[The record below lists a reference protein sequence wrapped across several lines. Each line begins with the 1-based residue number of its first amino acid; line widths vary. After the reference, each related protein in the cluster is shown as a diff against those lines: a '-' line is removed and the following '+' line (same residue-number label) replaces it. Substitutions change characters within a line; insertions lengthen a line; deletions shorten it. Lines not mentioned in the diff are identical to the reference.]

1 VNALVD
7 GRGRGLVSARTLKVG
22 SSVHSVAPLAKAGLI
37 CDLPASDKDSPVLT
51 KLNPSRFHLSFGSSR
66 AASTIPRITCLFRS
80 VTHAAVATLGDSSQ
94 RHLCLHR
101 TESTPVF
108 VCLSPF
114 WLLFRAATVAA
125 FTGLLYPPLTHNP
138 LWVNKQAGEDEDANS
153 CFSSALRLECEDT
166 NRTKI
171 LPPQPNGRPQH
182 QTQTVELPLSSKL
195 RQPNLDLVDL
205 PILSIHP

>member
-7 GRGRGLVSARTLKVG
+7 GLCRWLVSARRLKVG
-22 SSVHSVAPLAKAGLI
+22 SSVQSAAPLAKAGLI
-37 CDLPASDKDSPVLT
+37 CDLPASDKDSSVLT

-80 VTHAAVATLGDSSQ
+80 VAHAAVATLGDSSQ

-114 WLLFRAATVAA
+114 WLRFQAAMITA
-125 FTGLLYPPLTHNP
+125 FTGLLYLSLTHNP
-138 LWVNKQAGEDEDANS
+138 LRVQ
-153 CFSSALRLECEDT
+153 
-166 NRTKI
+166 
-171 LPPQPNGRPQH
+171 
-182 QTQTVELPLSSKL
+182 
-195 RQPNLDLVDL
+195 
-205 PILSIHP
+205 